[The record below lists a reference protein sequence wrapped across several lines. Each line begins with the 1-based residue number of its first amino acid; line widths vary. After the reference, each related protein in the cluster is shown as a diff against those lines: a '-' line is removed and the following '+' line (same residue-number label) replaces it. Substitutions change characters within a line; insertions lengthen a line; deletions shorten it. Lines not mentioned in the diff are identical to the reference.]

1 MWLAAFW
8 SVGGFAFSAR
18 LPNGPIREWK
28 RKARQ
33 PTTRH
38 EFKQQAEI
46 RSFLLATPSVSP
58 SRRCCRQPAHATA
71 ARTWPLPSPPGRRGG
86 AEGGGPSHLIHAD
99 SAACLHDTNRWWA
112 GWTAGVPPPTVRLT
126 PLGPLHCCCEPH
138 SAGTTGSR
146 PAGGSIV

>member
-1 MWLAAFW
+1 MNGNEKPGNQPLVMNSNSRRRSVPFPLQLHPCLWSLA
-8 SVGGFAFSAR
+8 
-18 LPNGPIREWK
+18 
-28 RKARQ
+28 
-33 PTTRH
+33 
-38 EFKQQAEI
+38 
-46 RSFLLATPSVSP
+46 VSP